1 MIMKIVVFAS
11 IMIGAIGVL
20 VAMWRTSRKNV
31 LPSNARTDVST
42 HPYHCV
48 AIRYRDGA
56 CAAVQR
62 LVGQR
67 FLSKEAPSIP
77 LPACDAASCRCRYVH
92 FEDRRQSDERRSPHP
107 ALVPV
112 GGYGGPERRSGEERR
127 RLVVENMDVAVIRG

>member
-20 VAMWRTSRKNV
+20 VAMWRTSVKKL
-31 LPSNARTDVST
+31 LPPTTRADVST

-67 FLSKEAPSIP
+67 FLSKEAPS
-77 LPACDAASCRCRYVH
+77 LPVSACDAASCHCRYVH
-92 FEDRRQSDERRSPHP
+92 FEDRRQNDERRSPHP
-107 ALVPV
+107 ALVHV
-112 GGYGGPERRSGEERR
+112 GGYAGPERRSGGERR
-127 RLVVENMDVAVIRG
+127 RLVVENMDAAAMRG